1 MCAEFNEAGIPAKF
15 LISGIDKNKPDELE
29 LYENTS
35 ILQETG
41 NSLSRI
47 SMTINSPLYA
57 TVAYCLRDTM
67 KQV

>member
-15 LISGIDKNKPDELE
+15 LISGIDKNKPDELA
-29 LYENTS
+29 LYENTN

-41 NSLSRI
+41 SILLRI
-47 SMTINSPLYA
+47 SMMVNSLLYA
-57 TVAYCLRDTM
+57 IVAYCLQDTM